1 MKKKV
6 KDGLVTT
13 LTSNGSCKI
22 VEAHSG
28 TTRNLTTG
36 EILAIM
42 SFGEIDLFLSSPPDM
57 DFKPL
62 NPQLKRET
70 IGNAKF
76 KHKG

>member
-1 MKKKV
+1 MKRKAKA
-6 KDGLVTT
+6 GLVTT

-22 VEAHSG
+22 VEVHSG

-42 SFGEIDLFLSSPPDM
+42 SFKGIDVLLSSPPDM
-57 DFKPL
+57 DFKSI
-62 NPQLKRET
+62 NRRLKNEI

-76 KHKG
+76 KPKK